1 MLTLTTA
8 LALLGFLKVLKVN
21 LQKLITK
28 LEELIS
34 VPNYEK
40 RGMNKHSISH
50 SKTS

>member
-1 MLTLTTA
+1 MSSTTA
-8 LALLGFLKVLKVN
+8 LALLDFLKALKVN
-21 LQKLITK
+21 LQKVITK